1 MKLSHRPTDSDM
13 QPLLTVLSP
22 QLRYIGRTLQ
32 CPVTPLVIPEGV
44 TVVAGPNGSGK
55 STFVSVMERGRNF
68 ATNSVRVSRDGL
80 RIKKIEF
87 TDIHSLTGNHASY
100 HQQRYESSM
109 NDEIPF
115 VADILGEKLSSPLWE
130 RLSRA
135 LKIEHIVGKRVNY
148 LSSGELRKLLVADAL
163 IGDRPDLLILDNPYI
178 GLDAASRAVF
188 DEMLESLRSEGISV
202 MLALC
207 DAEEVPTYADTLITI
222 QEMTVTG
229 VYYRN
234 KCDGVS
240 LRTIA
245 TRLFDFAVDTSRI
258 PQPFVSDINGDKLSD
273 DIIEMCGCTVSY
285 GGIMVL
291 KDIDWKVKRGERW
304 ALAGPN
310 GSGKSTLLSLVHADN
325 PQVYSNEIYLFG
337 RRRGT
342 GESIWDVKR
351 RIGYISPE
359 MHLYFNAGA
368 ATVTEIIARGLVD
381 TVGFFTRLS
390 PRQLDR
396 AQRWVELLHLEG
408 IADRRFNTL
417 STGEQRLT
425 LLARTFV
432 KNPELLILDE
442 PLHGLDFARKRAVRA
457 IINALTTR
465 DNTTLI
471 YVTHRLDELPE
482 CVGRTKTLPQR

>member
-1 MKLSHRPTDSDM
+1 MRLLRQPTDRDM
-13 QPLLTVLSP
+13 QPLLTILSP
-22 QLRYIGRTLQ
+22 RLRYIGRMLQ

-44 TVVAGPNGSGK
+44 TVVAGPNGAGK
-55 STFVSVMERGRNF
+55 STFVSVIERGRNF
-68 ATNSVRVSRDGL
+68 ATNLVKTSNDNL
-80 RIKKIEF
+80 KIKKIEF

-109 NDEIPF
+109 NDDIPL
-115 VADILGEKLSSPLWE
+115 VSDILGDKISTPLWE

-135 LKIEHIVGKRVNY
+135 FKIEHIVGKRVNF
-148 LSSGELRKLLVADAL
+148 LSSGELRKLLVVDSL
-163 IGDRPDLLILDNPYI
+163 LGERPDLLILDNPYI

-188 DEMLESLRSEGISV
+188 DEMLKSLQAEGISV
-202 MLALC
+202 ILAVC
-207 DAEEVPTYADTLITI
+207 DADEVPLYADTLITL
-222 QEMTVTG
+222 QNMEVTG
-229 VYYRN
+229 VYNRRQ
-234 KCDGVS
+234 CGDRS
-240 LRTIA
+240 LRVIA
-245 TRLFDFAVDTSRI
+245 SRLFDYAVDTSRI
-258 PQPFVSDINGDKLSD
+258 PQAFVGDKSGDTSVD
-273 DIIEMCGCTVSY
+273 DIIDMRGCTVSY
-285 GGIMVL
+285 AGIQVL
-291 KDIDWKVKRGERW
+291 KEIDWKVKRGERW
-304 ALAGPN
+304 ALSGPN

-342 GESIWDVKR
+342 GESIWEVKR

-390 PRQLDR
+390 TRQIER
-396 AQRWVELLHLEG
+396 ARRWVELLHLES

-471 YVTHRLDELPE
+471 YVTHRMDELPE
-482 CVGRTKTLPQR
+482 CVDCTKTLPQR

>member
-1 MKLSHRPTDSDM
+1 MT
-13 QPLLTVLSP
+13 PLLTITSP
-22 QLRYIGRTLQ
+22 QLRYIGRTLH

-44 TVVAGPNGSGK
+44 TVVAGPNGAGK
-55 STFVSVMERGRNF
+55 STLASVIDRGRNF
-68 ATNSVRVSRDGL
+68 ATNSVKSPRGDLKV
-80 RIKKIEF
+80 KKIEF

-109 NDEIPF
+109 NDEIPL
-115 VADILGEKLSSPLWE
+115 VADILGSRLSSPLWQ

-135 LKIEHIVGKRVNY
+135 FKIEHVAQKRVNF

-163 IGDRPDLLILDNPYI
+163 LGDRPDLLILDNPYI
-178 GLDAASRAVF
+178 GLDARSREVF
-188 DEMLESLRSEGISV
+188 NDMLSTLREEGISV
-202 MLALC
+202 MLVIC
-207 DAEEVPTYADTLITI
+207 DPEEVPPFADALITV
-222 QEMTVTG
+222 QDMELTG
-229 VYYRN
+229 AYYRS
-234 KCDGVS
+234 DLQPGS
-240 LRTIA
+240 LKAIA

-258 PQPFVSDINGDKLSD
+258 PHAPAQAERGAEQSD
-273 DIIEMCGCTVSY
+273 DIFDMRGCTVSY
-285 GGIMVL
+285 AGSTVL
-291 KDIDWKVKRGERW
+291 SDIHWRVRRGERW

-342 GESIWDVKR
+342 GETIWDVKR

-359 MHLYFNAGA
+359 MHLYFNAGS
-368 ATVTEIIARGLVD
+368 ATVTEVIARGLMD
-381 TVGFFTRLS
+381 TVGFFTRLT
-390 PRQLDR
+390 PQHLER
-396 AQRWVELLHLEG
+396 ARRWVELLHMEN

-457 IINALTTR
+457 IVNALTTR

-482 CVGRTKTLPQR
+482 CVDRTKTLAQR

>member
-1 MKLSHRPTDSDM
+1 MT
-13 QPLLTVLSP
+13 PLLTISSP
-22 QLRYIGRTLQ
+22 ELRYIGRALQ
-32 CPVTPLVIPEGV
+32 CPVTPIVIPEGV
-44 TVVAGPNGSGK
+44 TVVAGPNGAGK
-55 STFVSVMERGRNF
+55 STFVSVIDRGRNF
-68 ATNSVRVSRDGL
+68 ATNSIRPERENLKVR
-80 RIKKIEF
+80 KIEF

-109 NDEIPF
+109 NDDIPL
-115 VADILGEKLSSPLWE
+115 VADILGQKLSSPFWKQ
-130 RLSRA
+130 LSRS
-135 LKIEHIVGKRVNY
+135 LKIEHITDKRINF
-148 LSSGELRKLLVADAL
+148 LSSGELRKLLVADAML
-163 IGDRPDLLILDNPYI
+163 GEKPDLLILDNPYI
-178 GLDAASRAVF
+178 GLDAASRGVF
-188 DEMLESLRSEGISV
+188 DEMLASLRSEGISV
-202 MLALC
+202 MLAVC
-207 DAEEVPTYADTLITI
+207 DAEEVPAYADTLITV
-222 QEMTVTG
+222 EKMTVTG
-229 VYYRN
+229 VYYRGA
-234 KCDGVS
+234 DGGLS
-240 LRTIA
+240 LRDIA
-245 TRLFDFAVDTSRI
+245 TRLFDFAVDTSKI
-258 PQPFVSDINGDKLSD
+258 PYKPVGDDYQSEPGEEIIFMNG
-273 DIIEMCGCTVSY
+273 CRVCY
-285 GGIMVL
+285 GGSEVL
-291 KDIDWKVKRGERW
+291 RDISWRVRRGERW

-342 GESIWDVKR
+342 GESIWDVKK

-359 MHLYFNAGA
+359 MHLYFNAGS
-368 ATVTEIIARGLVD
+368 ATVTEIIARGLMD
-381 TVGFFTRLS
+381 TVGFFTRLT
-390 PRQLDR
+390 PRHLER
-396 AQRWVELLHLEG
+396 ARRWVELLHLEE

-482 CVGRTKTLPQR
+482 CVDRTKTLPQR